1 MCVLECFLI
10 GDFLVGDPP
19 PAIFFGFLVT
29 NKTRVA
35 NIQFPALLIRP
46 GNRKAQHET
55 VYSEEAFSFSFD
67 IYLEQ
72 YYCDPFTENL
82 C

>member
-55 VYSEEAFSFSFD
+55 VYSEEAFSFSF
-67 IYLEQ
+67 
-72 YYCDPFTENL
+72 
-82 C
+82 